1 MESQARESKFEL
13 SVLGAVWTII
23 LYELIISALI
33 WGPFSE
39 IYDSI
44 SFGNMENT
52 KEIIGILG
60 NIILR
65 IIIVILVVKKA
76 KKISD
81 NNFRI
86 NYLGKLNYKLLLSV
100 ILLMIGY
107 YFWYQSSIGVITD
120 KIPLPEFLEEVF
132 KDMELHPYSAIFS
145 IAVIAPIYEEIFMR
159 GIILAG
165 LLNRYNPKKA
175 IIISALIF
183 GISHFNVVQS
193 VNAIVIGLILGMIYY
208 KTNSLILCIAVHMT
222 NNIFAMIMEGAK
234 EYMGYSSNIISF
246 LAGVIIFIGSAL
258 LFFRY
263 LRESD
268 ENLKADKLYKKRRDL
283 DEDTGKIKI

>member
-1 MESQARESKFEL
+1 MFLK
-13 SVLGAVWTII
+13 
-23 LYELIISALI
+23 
-33 WGPFSE
+33 
-39 IYDSI
+39 
-44 SFGNMENT
+44 
-52 KEIIGILG
+52 
-60 NIILR
+60 

-86 NYLGKLNYKLLLSV
+86 SYMGKLNYKLLMSV

-107 YFWYQSSIGVITD
+107 YFWYQSSIGVVTD
-120 KIPLPEFLEEVF
+120 KIPLPKILEEAV
-132 KDMELHPYSAIFS
+132 KDMELHPYPAIFS
-145 IAVIAPIYEEIFMR
+145 IAIIAPIYEEIFMR

-165 LLNRYNPKKA
+165 LLNRYSPKKA

-222 NNIFAMIMEGAK
+222 NNIFAMIMGGAK
-234 EYMGYSSNIISF
+234 EYMGYSPNIISF
-246 LAGVIIFIGSAL
+246 FLGVVIFICSAL

-263 LRESD
+263 LRELG
-268 ENLKADKLYKKRRDL
+268 ENL
-283 DEDTGKIKI
+283 GW